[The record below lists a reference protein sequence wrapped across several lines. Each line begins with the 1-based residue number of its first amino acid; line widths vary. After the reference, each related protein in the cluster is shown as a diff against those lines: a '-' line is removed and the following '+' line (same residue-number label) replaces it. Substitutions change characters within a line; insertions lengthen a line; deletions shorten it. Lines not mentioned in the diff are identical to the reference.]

1 MLSFQPDNIL
11 FGADGKVKI
20 GDLGLV
26 VAQTGQNGDPIER
39 SNRGTR
45 SYMSPEQVEI
55 ITP

>member
-11 FGADGKVKI
+11 FADGKVKI

-26 VAQTGQNGDPIER
+26 AGQTGQNGDPIER